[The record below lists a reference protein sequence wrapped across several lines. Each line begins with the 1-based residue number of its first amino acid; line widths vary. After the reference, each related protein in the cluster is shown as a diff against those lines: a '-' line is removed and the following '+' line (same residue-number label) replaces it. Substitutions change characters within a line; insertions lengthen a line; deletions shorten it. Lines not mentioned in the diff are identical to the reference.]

1 MLRVQPKKQTKK
13 KEEKKP
19 IYLITSFS
27 MGFYVAAEHLL
38 LENTLGPA
46 HDSSSD
52 SQTK

>member
-1 MLRVQPKKQTKK
+1 
-13 KEEKKP
+13 
-19 IYLITSFS
+19 